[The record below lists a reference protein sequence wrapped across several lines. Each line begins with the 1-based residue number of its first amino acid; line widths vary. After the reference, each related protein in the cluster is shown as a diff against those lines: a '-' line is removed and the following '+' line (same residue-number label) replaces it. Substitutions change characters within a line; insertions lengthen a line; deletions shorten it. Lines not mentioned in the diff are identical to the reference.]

1 MNSLRSTEEI
11 LPSIPCSR
19 NLRRRTGI
27 WLGVEAW
34 ELFCIALLSILPD
47 LAYRVGM
54 LETPRNL
61 PGILLSAAA
70 LGFVIMFKRNKPPH
84 YFSLWFHHHFIHP
97 SGWRSPKSDNRRSPI
112 LDETDET
119 QGVSP

>member
-1 MNSLRSTEEI
+1 MNPSHSTEEI

-47 LAYRVGM
+47 LAYRAGI
-54 LETPRNL
+54 LETQQNL
-61 PGILLSAAA
+61 PGVLLSAAA
-70 LGFVIMFKRNKPPH
+70 LGFVIVFKRNKPPR
-84 YFSLWFHHHFIHP
+84 YFSLWIHHHFIHP
-97 SGWRSPKSDNRRSPI
+97 TGWRAPKSDHRNAPI
-112 LDETDET
+112 PDETDKT
-119 QGVSP
+119 QGGSL